1 MISVGNCTL
10 KQWDTKG
17 KKIKENK
24 TLLECPKC
32 LTLILRNVGED
43 VEQRNSHHCCWE
55 CKMIW
60 PLWRTVW
67 QFIKVNVLLHLIQE
81 SCSFVFTQMLLKL
94 TGFRVIRIRSKPNWQ
109 CGALIVTHH
118 ISASVFTYAKDTS
131 FFWNIF
137 ITKIIQMKI

>member
-1 MISVGNCTL
+1 MRY
-10 KQWDTKG
+10 QR

-94 TGFRVIRIRSKPNWQ
+94 R
-109 CGALIVTHH
+109 THKNLH
-118 ISASVFTYAKDTS
+118 VDILEQLYTQLQA
-131 FFWNIF
+131 
-137 ITKIIQMKI
+137 TKMN